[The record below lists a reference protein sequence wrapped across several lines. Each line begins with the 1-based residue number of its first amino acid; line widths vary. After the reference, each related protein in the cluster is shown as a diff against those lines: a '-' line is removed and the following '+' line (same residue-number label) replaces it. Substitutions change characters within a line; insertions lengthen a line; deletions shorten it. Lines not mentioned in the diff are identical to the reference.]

1 MFRIRKSKNKE
12 IYESKL
18 DKCKKFSYNI
28 IVKNG
33 ISRFLEL
40 IYEKRQLI
48 DCMSVAVDTQ
58 LEEKFMFFH
67 PFCNLSINK

>member
-1 MFRIRKSKNKE
+1 MFRIRKSKNKKN
-12 IYESKL
+12 YESKL
-18 DKCKKFSYNI
+18 DFCKKFLYNI

-48 DCMSVAVDTQ
+48 DCMFVAVDTQ
-58 LEEKFMFFH
+58 LEEK
-67 PFCNLSINK
+67 SIRFSSFEIYL